1 MVGVNTISINEGHLE
16 TLYDELS
23 YAISHTSKGEMKE
36 WGKGSAKLFIHL
48 TIRRGRG
55 LLKGMGTL
63 LKFSTYE
70 TISFVDAVIKKNTM
84 DHLSNRTDSAYKS
97 IKDKS
102 HKLYQTLKII
112 ALSIRS
118 NPKEAAPQILLGFIG
133 FLIGSGG
140 LDGDG
145 GIPDKDLAF
154 GIGNHRSIWTH
165 SILPALAIE
174 TIAFSLVTLVNTV
187 HSKLPEKHDRFWDK
201 LVENNKKLATAFV
214 GGTCAGIAYHLLVDM
229 NPTADRIK
237 PYSDLPISTTMM
249 GHKAIF
255 GANAAIEI
263 IDLKEKGKYEHA
275 T

>member
-1 MVGVNTISINEGHLE
+1 MEGVNTIKINRGRIK
-16 TLYDELS
+16 TLQEELL
-23 YAISHTSKGEMKE
+23 YAISKTSKEEMKI
-36 WGKGSAKLFIHL
+36 WGINSAKLCSKL
-48 TIRRGRG
+48 TIRRCKG
-55 LLKGMGTL
+55 LLYGFSTL
-63 LKFSTYE
+63 LGFTAYE
-70 TISFVDAVIKKNTM
+70 AGIFANAVKRKNALN
-84 DHLSNRTDSAYKS
+84 HLSKRSSIAYNT
-97 IKDKS
+97 IKEESK
-102 HKLYQTLKII
+102 KLYQKLNILVTDL
-112 ALSIRS
+112 RT
-118 NPKEAAPQILLGFIG
+118 NPKEVAPQIFLGFIG